1 MRLRR
6 ASPVHRFPL
15 CVSPP
20 PLVPTPK
27 RAFLRREKKWKTQ
40 GGRKYCDR
48 RASCGLSPTQKVA
61 SKFARGRNVEDEFC
75 DGSSPKLVL
84 LNDECYVFNSSLVL
98 RVLLLR
104 LYLVEEVYF
113 VIEIG
118 LFLFLPFC
126 FLIVSVLRLR

>member
-1 MRLRR
+1 M
-6 ASPVHRFPL
+6 
-15 CVSPP
+15 
-20 PLVPTPK
+20 
-27 RAFLRREKKWKTQ
+27 
-40 GGRKYCDR
+40 
-48 RASCGLSPTQKVA
+48 
-61 SKFARGRNVEDEFC
+61 EDKFC

-126 FLIVSVLRLR
+126 FLIISVLRLR